1 MKYRTPSKY
10 IKISIPLPPVQAAFV
25 LLISILMMLGS
36 FFNSDTN
43 FPWLISGAMTLLFV
57 LYNNVLSIF
66 AENQVKYI
74 QISLYTFIIFT
85 ILEALAAWFFSSTH
99 IFDNDGVNR
108 TIFVILIMAHFSLM
122 GMCFLIRSVA
132 DFLQQRDEQ
141 MHKNGKL

>member
-1 MKYRTPSKY
+1 MKYRIPSKY
-10 IKISIPLPPVQAAFV
+10 IKISIPIPPIQATFV

-85 ILEALAAWFFSSTH
+85 VLEACAAWFFSSTH
-99 IFDNDGVNR
+99 IFENEGVNR

-141 MHKNGKL
+141 MHKNGRL